1 MSKRKRGRTAKP
13 QASFKVRP
21 KTARSGEHNR
31 LRACGIFDA
40 IFVPATKGPAQTL
53 MYPISSDRKLLLGR
67 RLSPRCIPS
76 PPALSFQGAP
86 VLHRYQARNL
96 FR

>member
-67 RLSPRCIPS
+67 RLSPRCIPL
-76 PPALSFQGAP
+76 LSINARHAP
-86 VLHRYQARNL
+86 GFVKHLAD
-96 FR
+96 FF